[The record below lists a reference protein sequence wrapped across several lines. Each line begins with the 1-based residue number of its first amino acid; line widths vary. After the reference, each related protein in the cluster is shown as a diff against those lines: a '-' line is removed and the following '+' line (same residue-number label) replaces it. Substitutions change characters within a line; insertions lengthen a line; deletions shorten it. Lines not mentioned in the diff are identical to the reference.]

1 MWTPIR
7 ELVSRI
13 TAFFRSRSLDSD
25 FDAELESHLAM
36 LEEDG
41 VRRGMAP
48 QQARRAARLTLGGA
62 AQLREA
68 HRETRG
74 LPLLDSLLQDLR
86 YALRS
91 LRKTPAFT
99 AAAVLTLGIGIGA
112 NTAVFSTIDE
122 ALFRPLDFPGPNN
135 WLMSSHSTRR
145 RGGSSRVLIRI
156 TRTSAPGRPRF
167 SGSRRLCGCP

>member
-1 MWTPIR
+1 
-7 ELVSRI
+7 
-13 TAFFRSRSLDSD
+13 
-25 FDAELESHLAM
+25 
-36 LEEDG
+36 
-41 VRRGMAP
+41 
-48 QQARRAARLTLGGA
+48 LGGA

-68 HRETRG
+68 HRATRG

-122 ALFRPLDFPGPNN
+122 ALFRPLDFPRPEHLADVFAFNKTSQTFLSSSYPDCGRSEGPFGRVV
-135 WLMSSHSTRR
+135 TRNR
-145 RGGSSRVLIRI
+145 
-156 TRTSAPGRPRF
+156 SACRAF
-167 SGSRRLCGCP
+167 